1 MPLWIGSVMDLSAAA
16 WEKKYRERKDRWDLG
31 CPAPPLINL
40 LASEQ
45 APKAGRLAV
54 LGCGSGQDA
63 MLFASAGFDVVGFD
77 IALTAVERAQG
88 TAKARNL
95 NVRFLERNIFDL
107 GAELPGCFDFVLEHT
122 CFCAI
127 DPSLRNQYVQMAT
140 TILRPAGQLIALFST
155 HNQPGGPPFGIK
167 PQEILDLFLPHFEV
181 ILFQAATDSIAYR
194 QGKEH
199 LAIFQARTS

>member
-1 MPLWIGSVMDLSAAA
+1 MPLWIRSVMDLSADA
-16 WEKKYRERKDRWDLG
+16 WEKKYREGQDRWDLG

-54 LGCGSGQDA
+54 LGCGSGHDA
-63 MLFASAGFDVVGFD
+63 MLFASAGFEVVGFD
-77 IALTAVERAQG
+77 FAPTAVERAQA

-95 NVRFLERNIFDL
+95 NVQFLQRNIFDL
-107 GAELPGCFDFVLEHT
+107 GAELPGCFDSVLEHT

-127 DPSLRNQYVQMAT
+127 DPILRSQYVEMAT
-140 TILRPAGQLIALFST
+140 KILRPGGQLIALFSA

-167 PQEILDLFLPHFEV
+167 PQAILDLFMPHFEV
-181 ILFQAATDSIAYR
+181 IMFQAATDSIAYR